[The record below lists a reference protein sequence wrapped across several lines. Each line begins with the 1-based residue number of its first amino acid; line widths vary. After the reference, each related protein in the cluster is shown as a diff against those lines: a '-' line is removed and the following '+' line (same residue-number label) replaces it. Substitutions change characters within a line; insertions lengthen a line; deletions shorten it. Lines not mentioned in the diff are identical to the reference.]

1 MPTSIQLDAF
11 DAEARSVTF
20 TAYGQQKTITGL
32 GEFMTKASLIEYLQ
46 SVAETTMKPAAAL
59 QSLPDMSEFVGEALP
74 SASDVVEEPQ
84 GQQEPL

>member
-32 GEFMTKASLIEYLQ
+32 GEFVTKASLIEYLQ
-46 SVAETTMKPAAAL
+46 SIAETTMKPEATL
-59 QSLPDMSEFVGEALP
+59 QALPDISEFVGEALP
-74 SASDVVEEPQ
+74 DASDAQEDES
-84 GQQEPL
+84 QQAPL